1 MTFDKPPLTL
11 EQQLDKWQSRGLVV
25 PDTTKALHYLR
36 FIGYY
41 RLSAHAL
48 PVQQLAAPDKPFRA
62 GTSFEDLLG
71 LYVFYRELRL
81 VVMDAIERI
90 AVAFRIC
97 LVNEMST
104 RQTVARGVNAA
115 MVVLHWQIGQRI
127 RKVVLRE
134 KRAEYGKEILATVS
148 KELAG
153 GFGRGFSWP
162 NPSRMVALAEAFPGE
177 RIVTTLSRHLGWER
191 QRKDLHT

>member
-41 RLSAHAL
+41 RQSAHAL
-48 PVQQLAAPDKPFRA
+48 PVQQLSAPDKPFRA

-97 LVNEMST
+97 LVKEMST

-162 NPSRMVALAEAFPGE
+162 NPSRMVALAEAFPDE

-191 QRKDLHT
+191 QRKDWHT